1 MTNIIN
7 KTYYDMKIREPNY
20 VRLAIAR
27 EFTTDPTPQEGKL
40 FDL

>member
-7 KTYYDMKIREPNY
+7 KTYYDMKNETAYY
-20 VRLAIAR
+20 VRLAMAR
-27 EFTTDPTPQEGKL
+27 EFTTDPTPQDGKL